1 MGNITGEGFKPYV
14 ASQIEQRQKQ
24 LGATPRSDAQI
35 LQQNANSAWIK
46 LTSAV
51 VIKYPDRFRYKDP
64 DLAKRYSLFGGTFK
78 DGSVLGGLDAYNA
91 FGFEQGPRPAPGIT
105 SFQTKNRN
113 RGSVRE
119 STIHLKAYTREQFEL
134 IDILYLRLGYSVFI
148 EFGNSLYYDNN
159 GNFREFRESDT
170 LTAKFLDNTYTGNQ
184 TKLFLDI
191 EQKRI
196 DTSANYDAIFG
207 RVSNFT
213 WSFSADGFYDI
224 TIVVMS
230 YGDVIESLKMNV
242 MPEDNPN
249 DILTQEQKK
258 QQAQADADQQAKLA
272 DAKTDDEVIDI
283 LKNISVLGRLF
294 WDIKKELLTNSE
306 TNTSDNAC
314 VYLATANPFR
324 IKGGVYKKYDAINI
338 YNRES
343 REYNFYIRFGA
354 LLRYLW
360 DTGMLY
366 VDATA
371 KNPLLTLDNNPETNL
386 IFKTPYTVSGNPQ
399 ICVVRT
405 KVDLLNAAGGEIFP
419 GIPDEGVF
427 QDPTH
432 KDAGRL
438 MNVYVNMA
446 YVLKEVNSL
455 KDNNNKVC
463 FFDVIKRVCDGI
475 QSSLGGQNKLEPT
488 VDAEEGRFYI
498 VEEVVIPTRQPKPP
512 TDGIIKLYGI
522 NVNEVGSFVRDFGI
536 KTEITNE
543 LASTI
548 TIGAQANGY
557 VKGEDATAFSKWNR
571 GLDDRIL
578 PIKTNQGE
586 TEADRAARAAQEA
599 QLGQAYLSI
608 QQEYLNYL
616 QGLVDYSWDEEKVS
630 EFSSILTNMLT
641 FSQTATAVS
650 SNTATG
656 MLGFLPINLNM
667 TLNGISGM
675 KIYQQFAVDSSFLPY
690 NYGTTL
696 QFLIKG
702 LSHKIEN
709 NQWITNIETI
719 AVPATVA
726 TLANTQNFGGVKGTA
741 GPTGTTGPAAVPTGE
756 VVYPSNNPGPVRLKL
771 RRLREVTV
779 PGSPNLG
786 QTLGILELYDNAGK
800 KLKDFTTVEL
810 LWRGNSS
817 STSCIPPGRY
827 PFTKSKANNNPGLG
841 NVFRLDNVPYRGG
854 ILIHPGVNY
863 QDSNGCILPGIKE
876 QVDRNGDRV
885 PDNRGGK
892 DTDTNAAMKELL
904 NAIYPAGAPNDTYII
919 EVYGV
924 PGKKYIEERTGAEY
938 ANPAALPTQ
947 DPGTASRN
955 TYIQYARLLNDV
967 LLLKDGFDNLR
978 PLLQA
983 TKSVLGDNEAEA
995 VARMRGL
1002 INENAT
1008 PAVWKNKLDL
1018 SKLTPTH
1025 KKLFREQFNGLMRAI
1040 VNPVGG
1046 KTFAFK
1052 FPSTT
1057 DQSVYGKDRI
1067 IMNVDY

>member
-1 MGNITGEGFKPYV
+1 MGNITGEGFKPFV

-24 LGATPRSDAQI
+24 LGATPRSNSQL

-51 VIKYPDRFRYKDP
+51 VLKFPDKFRYKDP
-64 DLAKRYSLFGGTFK
+64 DLAKKYSLFGGTFK
-78 DGSVLGGLDAYNA
+78 DGAVLGGLNAYTA
-91 FGFEQGPRPAPGIT
+91 FGSEQGARPAPGII
-105 SFQTKNRN
+105 SFETKNRN

-119 STIHLKAYTREQFEL
+119 STVSIRAYSREQFEL
-134 IDILYLRLGYSVFI
+134 LDLLYLRLGYSVLI
-148 EFGNSLYYDNN
+148 EFGNSLYYDND
-159 GNFREFRESDT
+159 GNFREFIETDT
-170 LTAKFLDNTYTGNQ
+170 LTSEFLGKTYVGNQ

-213 WSFSADGFYDI
+213 WSFLPDGSYDI
-224 TIVVMS
+224 TIVIMS

-242 MPEDNPN
+242 MPEDAPN

-258 QQAQADADQQAKLA
+258 AEAQARADQQAKLA
-272 DAKTDDEVIDI
+272 DAKTDFEVIDI

-294 WDIKKELLTNSE
+294 WDIREDLVKTTTNGTFRCRS
-306 TNTSDNAC
+306 
-314 VYLATANPFR
+314 LATANAFR
-324 IKGGVYKKYDAINI
+324 IKGGVYKKHDAVKIWNA
-338 YNRES
+338 ES
-343 REYNFYIRFGA
+343 NEVYFYIRFGA
-354 LLRYLW
+354 LLQYLW
-360 DTGMLY
+360 DKGMLY
-366 VDATA
+366 VDADA
-371 KNPLLTLDNNPETNL
+371 KNPLLTLDNDPATNL
-386 IFKTPYTVSGNPQ
+386 IYKTPYTVSGNPQ

-405 KVDLLNAAGGEIFP
+405 KVELLNAAGGEIFP
-419 GIPDEGVF
+419 DIPDEGVF
-427 QDPTH
+427 QDPIY

-446 YVLKEVNSL
+446 YVLKEVNGL
-455 KDNNNKVC
+455 KDSNNKVS
-463 FFDVIKRVCDGI
+463 FFDVIKRICEGI

-498 VEEVVIPTRQPKPP
+498 VEEVVIPSRQPKPS
-512 TDGIIKLYGI
+512 TEGIVKLYGL
-522 NVNEVGSFVRDFGI
+522 NPKQEGSFVRDFGI
-536 KTEITNE
+536 KTEITNA

-586 TEADRAARAAQEA
+586 TEADRAARVAREA

-616 QGLVDYSWDEEKVS
+616 QGLVDYSWDEEKIS

-641 FSQTATAVS
+641 FSQTAAAVNSDS
-650 SNTATG
+650 STG
-656 MLGFLPINLNM
+656 ILGFLPINLNM

-690 NYGTTL
+690 NYGNTL

-702 LSHKIEN
+702 LTHRIED
-709 NQWITNIETI
+709 NQWTTSIETV
-719 AVPATVA
+719 AVPATVVNV
-726 TLANTQNFGGVKGTA
+726 TNTQDFGGVKAAA
-741 GPTGTTGPAAVPTGE
+741 GPAGTTGPAAVPTGQ
-756 VVYPSNNPGPVRLKL
+756 VVYPSNTPGPVRLKL
-771 RRLREVTV
+771 LRKREVTV

-800 KLKDFTTVEL
+800 KLKEFTAVEL
-810 LWRGNSS
+810 LWKGNSS
-817 STSCIPPGRY
+817 SISCIPPGRY
-827 PFTKSKANNNPGLG
+827 PFIKSKSNDNPGLG
-841 NVFRLDNVPYRGG
+841 NVFRIDDVPYRGG
-854 ILIHPGVNY
+854 ILIHPGANY

-876 QVDRNGDRV
+876 QVDRNGDKV
-885 PDNRGGK
+885 PDNRGGRG
-892 DTDTNAAMKELL
+892 TDTNAAMKELL
-904 NAIYPAGAPNDTYII
+904 NAIYPAGAPDNTYIL

-955 TYIQYARLLNDV
+955 IYIQYVNLLNSV
-967 LLLKDGFDNLR
+967 LQLKDGYDNLR
-978 PLLQA
+978 PLLEA
-983 TKSVLGDNEAEA
+983 TKGVFDDTTEA
-995 VARMRGL
+995 VSRMRGL
-1002 INENAT
+1002 INENTT

-1018 SKLTPTH
+1018 SKLTPDH
-1025 KKLFREQFNGLMRAI
+1025 KKLFREQFAALMNAVRTRNERFTFKYPSPTNQKIYDKGGLLINA
-1040 VNPVGG
+1040 N
-1046 KTFAFK
+1046 
-1052 FPSTT
+1052 
-1057 DQSVYGKDRI
+1057 Y
-1067 IMNVDY
+1067 